1 MGSSNREPVPA
12 RGFGS
17 LVQIPDKIQ
26 NSLKVHFGRFLKKN
40 GFGGGS
46 EAEMLPMQMQGTC
59 TTVAPEVRLDKQ
71 LQAWKN
77 NPIWSDEPPEIK
89 VFVVLSVLEM
99 IVGHIQID

>member
-1 MGSSNREPVPA
+1 
-12 RGFGS
+12 
-17 LVQIPDKIQ
+17 
-26 NSLKVHFGRFLKKN
+26 VHFGRFLKKN

-46 EAEMLPMQMQGTC
+46 EAEMLPMQVQGTC

-89 VFVVLSVLEM
+89 VFVFF
-99 IVGHIQID
+99 QC